1 MQNIIIIGEK
11 NSGMHTL
18 ASKIKHHYND
28 YEIYEKDSIYSIKKP
43 FVLIMNSLSEIPS
56 DTINNIG
63 SSLILYTK
71 SIKDHKE
78 LIERLRKTF
87 EQKNI
92 KLECNCDSIDLLNFG
107 CKCGY
112 INKNKRN

>member
-1 MQNIIIIGEK
+1 MQNIIIIGDK
-11 NSGMHTL
+11 NSGRHTL
-18 ASKIKHHYND
+18 ASKIKYHYND
-28 YEIYEKDSIYSIKKP
+28 YGIYEKDSIYSIKKP
-43 FVLIMNSLSEIPS
+43 FVLIMNSLSDIPS

-71 SIKDHKE
+71 SVNDHKE

-87 EQKNI
+87 DPKNI
-92 KLECNCDSIDLLNFG
+92 NLECTCDSRDLLNFG
-107 CKCGY
+107 CKCGF